1 MSDRTRAV
9 IGEYEAAVVD
19 PFVDA
24 YYEHSGFYN
33 FGYWQEDTRTQK
45 QACENLV
52 DRLLAFIP
60 EKRGTV
66 LDAAC
71 GMGGTTAH
79 LLDRYE
85 PSRVVAIDVTRKQL
99 RKGVLNAPGC
109 AFLAMDATR
118 LAFGDRVFDNIICV
132 EAAFHFNTREAF
144 LREAARVLR
153 PGGRL
158 VLSDI
163 LIRRWATSVNPSVP
177 SRNYVKDLPA
187 YRRVCEQAGFAD
199 IEIVNATK
207 ECWTEFSRR
216 SRRWMRAHAGRE
228 ISVLRYARLLLR
240 YAALHLALRNYVLVS
255 ATKA

>member
-1 MSDRTRAV
+1 MPDMTRAV

-33 FGYWQEDTRTQK
+33 FGYWQESTRTQK

-52 DRLLAFIP
+52 DRLLAFIA
-60 EKRGTV
+60 EKRGTI

-79 LLDRYE
+79 LLHRYD
-85 PSRVVAIDVTRKQL
+85 PSRVVGIDITRRQL
-99 RKGVLNAPGC
+99 PKSVLNAPGC

-118 LAFGDRVFDNIICV
+118 LAFDDGVFDNIICV

-144 LREAARVLR
+144 LCEAARVLR
-153 PGGRL
+153 PGGHL

-163 LIRRWATSVNPSVP
+163 LIRRWAARGNPTVP

-199 IEIVNATK
+199 IEIVDATR
-207 ECWTEFSRR
+207 ECWTEFSRQ
-216 SRRWMRAHAGRE
+216 SRRWMRAHVGRG
-228 ISVLRYARLLLR
+228 ISVPRYARLLLR
-240 YAALHLALRNYVLVS
+240 YAALQLALRNYVLVS
-255 ATKA
+255 ATKR

>member
-1 MSDRTRAV
+1 MRDRTRAV

-24 YYEHSGFYN
+24 YYEHSGSYN
-33 FGYWQEDTRTQK
+33 FGYWQEGTRTQR

-60 EKRGTV
+60 EKRGTI

-79 LLDRYE
+79 FLHGYD
-85 PSRVVAIDVTRKQL
+85 PPRVVAIDVTRKQL
-99 RKGVLNAPGC
+99 QKSVLNAPGC

-118 LAFGDRVFDNIICV
+118 LAFGDGVFDNVICV
-132 EAAFHFNTREAF
+132 EAAFHFHTREAF

-158 VLSDI
+158 VVSDI
-163 LIRRWATSVNPSVP
+163 LIRRWAASVNPSVP

-187 YRRVCEQAGFAD
+187 YRRVYERAGFMD
-199 IEIVNATK
+199 IEIVDATK
-207 ECWTEFSRR
+207 ECWTEFSWR
-216 SRRWMRAHAGRE
+216 SRRWMRAHAGRQ
-228 ISVLRYARLLLR
+228 IGVPRYARLLLR
-240 YAALHLALRNYVLVS
+240 YAALHLALRNYELVS